1 MTPDSRRRGPDRK
14 LFGVRDLSG
23 RTAPTLLGS
32 MAESVDR
39 AATRSDPTGS
49 NRCPDPTGSNRQ
61 FPERTLRAPP
71 VGDLYQSATDPT
83 GSNRQCPE
91 RTLRAPRLATFIDAP
106 KAYFRVPHPERRFG
120 RQCPD
125 RK

>member
-1 MTPDSRRRGPDRK
+1 MTPGSRRRGPDRK

-49 NRCPDPTGSNRQ
+49 NRCPAPTGSNRQ

-83 GSNRQCPE
+83 GSNRQFPT
-91 RTLRAPRLATFIDAP
+91 RT
-106 KAYFRVPHPERRFG
+106 RRSPPVG
-120 RQCPD
+120 DVYRCSKSVAQLPL
-125 RK
+125 